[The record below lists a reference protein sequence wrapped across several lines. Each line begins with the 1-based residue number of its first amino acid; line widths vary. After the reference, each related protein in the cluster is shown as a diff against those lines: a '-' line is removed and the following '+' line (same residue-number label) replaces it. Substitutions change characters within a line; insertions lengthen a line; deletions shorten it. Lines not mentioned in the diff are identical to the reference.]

1 MIGCAFIHIANSAS
15 TRRTLNDEFL
25 PPVSCPGS
33 PAIPWTREISCFS
46 KGGHPTSSVVVPRR
60 IAA

>member
-15 TRRTLNDEFL
+15 TRRTLNDGFL

-33 PAIPWTREISCFS
+33 PAIPWTRENS
-46 KGGHPTSSVVVPRR
+46 
-60 IAA
+60 